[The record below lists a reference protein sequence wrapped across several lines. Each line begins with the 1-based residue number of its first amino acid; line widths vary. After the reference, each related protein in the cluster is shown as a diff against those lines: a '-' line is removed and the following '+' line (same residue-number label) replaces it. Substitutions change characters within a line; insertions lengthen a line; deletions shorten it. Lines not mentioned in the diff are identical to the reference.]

1 MTETPLPFNDRVKSV
16 SPMAGTTTMSTDF
29 ELTRED
35 GLTIIRERADG
46 SRSQLTLGIDYSF
59 PSGLGN
65 ETGTSIE
72 LVAASLEGDRY
83 ILIGYHPEERLSDF
97 LASISFDTN
106 KINAQLD
113 ALTLIAQEHRR
124 DLSRAWM
131 SDYETQGRQLQV
143 LTENRFWLSDADGNM
158 KDGGSGDEIS
168 NAQGYAIDAN
178 AAKVAAQN
186 AQTGA
191 EVARTG
197 AENAASYAATKA
209 AEANASAVS
218 SAASQSAAA
227 DSESAANAA
236 AVTSVENATEAAM
249 SAGTAVSSADSAA
262 TSAGAAASAQVS
274 AEAARDQILAL
285 YDVFDDR
292 YLGEKSSDPAT
303 DNDGDPLVGG
313 ALYFNSTTGVMMVY
327 TGSAWVAAY
336 VSGTGFVTK
345 TGDTMTGPLKL
356 PAGATGD
363 QAIRADEVAHE
374 VLRDFGDYYSTSGG
388 LNIDTDCVAGFKAL
402 VSVTSSTGTFPPTP
416 SNFWHIQVENI
427 YSTDLGQRLMMRA
440 VKYMA
445 TDPLASDDAPTIYVR
460 YKGTTTWGPWT
471 RIVTD
476 RGGEF
481 KGGISFGS
489 NYGASNVDLSKHLAL
504 FSTTIGFSVA
514 ASDILSSVTTAT
526 GTFRWYFGT
535 TLKGTVSNSG
545 HWYFGNHA
553 YIDAYRTGNGA
564 AILGFK
570 TRGAG
575 PFDGASIIADG
586 GTDGVAGSSTLNAV
600 CASFS
605 INGNIVLHSGD
616 LISQAE
622 AEAGVETE
630 PRVWSAERVAQAI
643 TALAPAAPVGL
654 YTGSDSEETD
664 FPVGH
669 IVSFKASANVA
680 RNATVTLRLSGPAG
694 GPEYRNSGA
703 GTVLAGTWKARGITQ
718 WLSSSDQKYLAQRVS

>member
-1 MTETPLPFNDRVKSV
+1 
-16 SPMAGTTTMSTDF
+16 MSTDF

-285 YDVFDDR
+285 YDAFDDR
-292 YLGEKSSDPAT
+292 YLGEKGSDPAT

-402 VSVTSSTGTFPPTP
+402 VSVTGSTGAFPPIS

-481 KGGISFGS
+481 KAGINFGS
-489 NYGASNVDLSKHLAL
+489 EWAAASNNLSRHIAL
-504 FSTTIGFSVA
+504 YGSTVGINAYSNGMNHVVEDGYTFSWYQGGSRA
-514 ASDILSSVTTAT
+514 ALISGAGHFYSKGGMYVGGVRSGNGSVT
-526 GTFRWYFGT
+526 
-535 TLKGTVSNSG
+535 
-545 HWYFGNHA
+545 
-553 YIDAYRTGNGA
+553 
-564 AILGFK
+564 LGFK
-570 TRGAG
+570 T
-575 PFDGASIIADG
+575 FASGVYDTARIVATG
-586 GTDGVAGSSTLNAV
+586 GTSGDTGSATLSAD
-600 CASFS
+600 CSEFQ

-616 LISQAE
+616 LVSQAE
-622 AEAGVETE
+622 AEAGVATE

-643 TALAPAAPVGL
+643 AALAPAAPVGL

-694 GPEYRNSGA
+694 DPEYSNSGA

-718 WLSSSDQKYLAQRVS
+718 WVSSSDQKYLAQRVS